1 MQNNGYSPSRKKPKD
16 LEERTNRSSIN
27 QNYSVTP
34 NSLTTY
40 LREIRGIPVLS
51 REEEQKLAKG
61 AKISKKKFNEFIKH
75 NLKYVVTRAKTYT
88 GYGLPLIDLI
98 NEGNIGLIEA
108 ANRFDYERG
117 TRFITY
123 ATWWIRQKINNA
135 IYKHSGAVE
144 KPIKQIQLST
154 KASNKVKEFRNKNHR
169 APTIEEKM
177 QMANQLGIKTIKDF
191 EFYLK
196 FNLPHVSLNELVG
209 EREDLTHQ
217 DLLRDDSE
225 EIGSDLEKKEFHEGL
240 EKFLKKLPERE
251 GDILRMRYG
260 FYGDPMTLQ
269 EIGTEKNLS
278 RERIRQLE
286 KKALIKL
293 REMKNISS
301 LLASST

>member
-1 MQNNGYSPSRKKPKD
+1 MQNNGYNPSRKKPKN
-16 LEERTNRSSIN
+16 LEERTNGSLVN

-34 NSLTTY
+34 DIVSAY
-40 LREIRGIPVLS
+40 LREIKGIPVLS
-51 REEEQKLAKG
+51 REEEQKLARR
-61 AKISKKKFNEFIKH
+61 AKKSKKAFDKFIKH
-75 NLKYVVTRAKTYT
+75 NLKYVVSRAKKHT
-88 GYGLPLIDLI
+88 GYGLHLSDLI

-123 ATWWIRQKINNA
+123 ATWWIRQKINNT

-177 QMANQLGIKTIKDF
+177 QIAEELGIKTIKDF

-225 EIGSDLEKKEFHEGL
+225 EMGSNLERREFREGL
-240 EKFLKKLPERE
+240 EKFLNNLPKRE
-251 GDILRMRYG
+251 GELLRMRYG

-286 KKALIKL
+286 TKAIRRLK
-293 REMKNISS
+293 EMKNISS